1 MQGGYMEEEIMN
13 LAYMAGVMDGDGS
26 FSLIRR
32 SSIKGQS
39 PIYYPVIQLANSFKG
54 LIEFFKEKF
63 GGTSAMKKANIS
75 PKGIHRKDSHQ
86 WKLEK
91 SNSCT
96 PFLDKIIPFLVVK
109 QERAKFLRDY
119 IEKNPFKRGSNRLS
133 LELLAQRE
141 KDYWKMREF
150 NEEGTMKQ
158 VLSKRKKSLYFWPY
172 MAGLMDTDGSFSIR
186 KEISKNKMTSTF
198 YSPIISL
205 SMIDPRGFNHIQH
218 NFSGGKIKV
227 IKAKTCREGICY
239 RFVISSAD
247 QAIEFIENCLPY
259 LKVKPQAAKVLLD
272 FCKNKGFVS
281 YRRKGTPEEFLKF
294 REQCYQDLCSL
305 NKYGVYKPT
314 LIDLEA

>member
-1 MQGGYMEEEIMN
+1 MEEENMT

-26 FSLIRR
+26 FSIIRR
-32 SSIKGQS
+32 NAKNGRS
-39 PIYYPVIQLANSFKG
+39 PSYYPAVQLANNFKG
-54 LIEFFKEKF
+54 LIEFFILKF
-63 GGTSAMKKANIS
+63 GGSLGLKKAKVTND
-75 PKGIHRKDSHQ
+75 GVHRKDSHQ
-86 WKLEK
+86 WSLQKQFKCL
-91 SNSCT
+91 
-96 PFLDKIIPFLVVK
+96 PFLEKIIPFLVIK
-109 QERAKFLRDY
+109 KDRAKFLKEY
-119 IEKNPFKRGSNRLS
+119 CEKNPNLKTGSTRLS
-133 LELLAQRE
+133 QDVLTQRE

-158 VLSKRKKSLYFWPY
+158 VLSKKASNPFFWAY

-186 KEISKNKMTSTF
+186 KEIAKNKMVSFF

-218 NFSGGKIKV
+218 NFSGGKIKI

-247 QAIEFIENCLPY
+247 QAIEFIKNCLPY
-259 LKVKPQAAKVLLD
+259 LKVKPDAAKVLLN
-272 FCKNKGFVS
+272 FCENKGFVA
-281 YRRKGTPEEFLKF
+281 YRRDGTPQEFLDF
-294 REQCYQDLCSL
+294 REKCYQELCNL